1 MKILIYLVNRAA
13 YIAHLLAGFIL
24 VSMMFITLT
33 DVITRAIFNYTE
45 GSVDFTFIGGIE
57 LIKFGLL
64 FAILLTLP
72 HSVAKSQVI
81 VDLFTEKMNQRVKI
95 YLEAFYNLGFALLGA
110 GMSVRFNEA
119 IESASMTGETT
130 QDLQI
135 PLQYIYVGVVIAT
148 SLLAVR
154 ALIIA
159 GELLLHCHQPYTTH
173 SDVAAEKVTRKQ
185 GNAQQA
191 STNKGEL
198 V

>member
-1 MKILIYLVNRAA
+1 MKILINLVNRAA
-13 YIAHLLAGFIL
+13 HIAHLVAGFIL
-24 VSMMFITLT
+24 VSMMFITLA
-33 DVITRAIFNYTE
+33 DVITRAMFNFTE
-45 GSVDFTFIGGIE
+45 GNIDLTFIGGIE

-81 VDLFTEKMNQRVKI
+81 VDLFTEKMNQRVKV
-95 YLEAFYNLGFALLGA
+95 YLEAFYNFGFALLGA
-110 GMSVRFNEA
+110 GMSVRFFKA

-135 PLQYIYVGVVIAT
+135 PLQYIYVGVVFAT
-148 SLLAVR
+148 ALLAVR

-159 GELLLHCHQPYTTH
+159 GELIFHCHKPQTDGDRE
-173 SDVAAEKVTRKQ
+173 SSVKARKEH
-185 GNAQQA
+185 NKLQQ
-191 STNKGEL
+191 SNKEEL

>member
-1 MKILIYLVNRAA
+1 MKTLINLVNRAA
-13 YIAHLLAGFIL
+13 HIAHLGAGFIL
-24 VSMMFITLT
+24 VSMMFITLA
-33 DVITRAIFNYTE
+33 DVVTRAIFNFTE
-45 GSVDFTFIGGIE
+45 GGIDLTFIGGIE

-81 VDLFTEKMNQRVKI
+81 VDLFTEKMNQRLKI

-110 GMSVRFNEA
+110 GMSVRFYDA
-119 IESASMTGETT
+119 IESATMTGETT

-135 PLQYIYVGVVIAT
+135 PLQYIYVGVVFAT
-148 SLLAVR
+148 ALLAVR

-159 GELLLHCHQPYTTH
+159 GELIFHCHKPSEDHGSEPSVKAT
-173 SDVAAEKVTRKQ
+173 DKQ
-185 GNAQQA
+185 NNVQQR
-191 STNKGEL
+191 NKEEL

>member
-1 MKILIYLVNRAA
+1 MKTLINLVNRAA
-13 YIAHLLAGFIL
+13 LIAHWGAGFIL
-24 VSMMFITLT
+24 VSMMFITLA
-33 DVITRAIFNYTE
+33 DVVTRAIFN
-45 GSVDFTFIGGIE
+45 FTDGGIDWTFVGGIE

-72 HSVAKSQVI
+72 HSVAQSQVI
-81 VDLFTEKMNQRVKI
+81 VDLFTEKMNQRLKI

-110 GMSVRFNEA
+110 GMSVRFFEA
-119 IESASMTGETT
+119 IEAASLTGETT

-148 SLLAVR
+148 TLLAVR

-159 GELLLHCHQPYTTH
+159 GELIFHCHKPAG
-173 SDVAAEKVTRKQ
+173 SDGADTKEKASQKQ
-185 GNAQQA
+185 NNVQQR
-191 STNKGEL
+191 NKEEL

>member
-1 MKILIYLVNRAA
+1 MKTLINLINRAA
-13 YIAHLLAGFIL
+13 HIAHLGAGFIL
-24 VSMMFITLT
+24 VSMMFITLA
-33 DVITRAIFNYTE
+33 DVVTRAIFNFTE
-45 GSVDFTFIGGIE
+45 GGIDLTFIGGIE

-81 VDLFTEKMNQRVKI
+81 VDLFTEKMNHRLKI

-110 GMSVRFNEA
+110 GMSVRFYEA

-135 PLQYIYVGVVIAT
+135 PLQYIYAGVVFAT
-148 SLLAVR
+148 ALLAVR

-159 GELLLHCHQPYTTH
+159 GELIFHCHTPQ
-173 SDVAAEKVTRKQ
+173 AEHDNEPAVKPVKQ
-185 GNAQQA
+185 HNNAQQR
-191 STNKGEL
+191 SKEEF

>member
-1 MKILIYLVNRAA
+1 MKTLINLVNRAA
-13 YIAHLLAGFIL
+13 HIAHLGAGFVL
-24 VSMMFITLT
+24 VSMMFITLA
-33 DVITRAIFNYTE
+33 DVITRAVFNFTD
-45 GSVDFTFIGGIE
+45 GSVDLTFVGGIE

-81 VDLFTEKMNQRVKI
+81 VDLFTEKMNQRLKI

-110 GMSVRFNEA
+110 GMSVRFFEA
-119 IESASMTGETT
+119 IESAYLTRETT

-148 SLLAVR
+148 ALLAVR

-159 GELLLHCHQPYTTH
+159 GELVFHCHTP
-173 SDVAAEKVTRKQ
+173 AENH
-185 GNAQQA
+185 GNEEFVEA
-191 STNKGEL
+191 SKKRNNVEQRNKGEL

>member
-1 MKILIYLVNRAA
+1 MKTLINLVNRAA
-13 YIAHLLAGFIL
+13 HIAHLGAGFIL
-24 VSMMFITLT
+24 VSMMFITLA
-33 DVITRAIFNYTE
+33 DVITRAIF
-45 GSVDFTFIGGIE
+45 DFTDGGIDWTFVGGIE

-81 VDLFTEKMNQRVKI
+81 VDLFTEKVNQRLKI

-110 GMSVRFNEA
+110 GMSVRFYEA
-119 IESASMTGETT
+119 IESASLTGETT

-148 SLLAVR
+148 VLLAVR

-159 GELLLHCHQPYTTH
+159 GELVFHCHKPATKSGGDAPAKSSTKK
-173 SDVAAEKVTRKQ
+173 SNV
-185 GNAQQA
+185 QQR
-191 STNKGEL
+191 NKEEL

>member
-1 MKILIYLVNRAA
+1 MKTLINLVNRAA
-13 YIAHLLAGFIL
+13 HIAHLGAGFIL
-24 VSMMFITLT
+24 VSMMFITLA
-33 DVITRAIFNYTE
+33 DVVTRAIFNFTE
-45 GSVDFTFIGGIE
+45 GGIDLTFIGGIE

-81 VDLFTEKMNQRVKI
+81 VDLFTEKMNQRLKI

-110 GMSVRFNEA
+110 GMSVRFYEA
-119 IESASMTGETT
+119 IESATMTGETT

-135 PLQYIYVGVVIAT
+135 PLQYIYVGVVFAT
-148 SLLAVR
+148 VLLAVR

-159 GELLLHCHQPYTTH
+159 GELIFHCHKPSVDH
-173 SDVAAEKVTRKQ
+173 GCEPSLKSIDKQ
-185 GNAQQA
+185 NNVQQR
-191 STNKGEL
+191 NKEEL